1 MFPGL
6 YELSWYLTFTPGS
19 GIDMYEDKNSSSTMG
34 PLANALELFE
44 ISTNHMAGLTNV
56 QDALAIEE
64 IKSQMSL
71 TEWTGDPCLPVP
83 HSWVTCSA
91 LGNPSPSIQ
100 AVNLSTY
107 NITGPIS
114 LSFGNLLNLN
124 SLGYISPEYATLGQ
138 LTPKG
143 PKGDVYSFGILLLE
157 IVSGCKNIDTTLESE
172 KVYLVKWA
180 WSLYETNMLTNLV
193 DQDLDITISENEMKR
208 VIFVALLCVQID
220 LTRRPMMSHALAMLQ
235 GEMEINIHLM
245 EHELHESNY
254 EFQSILHDETIV
266 PLCEYMST
274 NNGNSL
280 FSNHVPNSNVEI
292 ELSDRHPR

>member
-1 MFPGL
+1 
-6 YELSWYLTFTPGS
+6 
-19 GIDMYEDKNSSSTMG
+19 
-34 PLANALELFE
+34 
-44 ISTNHMAGLTNV
+44 
-56 QDALAIEE
+56 
-64 IKSQMSL
+64 
-71 TEWTGDPCLPVP
+71 
-83 HSWVTCSA
+83 
-91 LGNPSPSIQ
+91 
-100 AVNLSTY
+100 
-107 NITGPIS
+107 
-114 LSFGNLLNLN
+114 
-124 SLGYISPEYATLGQ
+124 
-138 LTPKG
+138 
-143 PKGDVYSFGILLLE
+143 
-157 IVSGCKNIDTTLESE
+157 
-172 KVYLVKWA
+172 
-180 WSLYETNMLTNLV
+180 MLTNLV